1 MSYIE
6 SALLPG
12 ESVVT
17 KAKIHWFIYISPV
30 VITLLGIFLC
40 VVSTQD
46 TAIVGVLGVLL
57 AIFGIFR
64 VVKAWLF
71 CYSTELAVT
80 TKRVIAK
87 YGFIR
92 RSTVEIKHDKIESL
106 NVDQSIFGRIFNFG
120 SVYITG
126 SGGSKAPI
134 PFIVNPIEFKKV
146 ALDKSE

>member
-12 ESVVT
+12 ESVIT

-30 VITLLGIFLC
+30 VITLIGIFLC

-46 TAIVGVLGVLL
+46 TAIVGVLGVLFT
-57 AIFGIFR
+57 IFGIFR
-64 VVKAWLF
+64 AVKAWLF

-106 NVDQSIFGRIFNFG
+106 NIDRSFDLSSFLMLVSVAGFLDLSSCLISLFIFI
-120 SVYITG
+120 
-126 SGGSKAPI
+126 
-134 PFIVNPIEFKKV
+134 
-146 ALDKSE
+146 LL